1 MKTRSIPTSL
11 SAGGFN
17 GPRGSIRGCHVPRSP
32 NVEKRGILLISDDA
46 SLGENLRCVAARTGR
61 AVVRVDEVTDALR
74 KVRAGQPAA
83 VLLDL
88 DLPSQAAWEA
98 ADCLLQEQ
106 SCPPLILLTARSDQF
121 DLSTAIRAGSLV
133 DKTAD
138 PSLLLEAVEQ
148 TLAVPCSAQ
157 AERNAIQRVMI
168 RWLRPCGWSVPVTTA
183 HRFWG
188 ANKQRQHL

>member
-1 MKTRSIPTSL
+1 MKTRSIPESL
-11 SAGGFN
+11 NAWIVDGA
-17 GPRGSIRGCHVPRSP
+17 RGSVPGCREPRP
-32 NVEKRGILLISDDA
+32 PDVEKGGILLISDDA
-46 SLGENLRCVAARTGR
+46 SLGESLRSAAEQMRRTVVQVDSVA
-61 AVVRVDEVTDALR
+61 DALR
-74 KVRAGQPAA
+74 KMRVGQPAA

-88 DLPSQAAWEA
+88 DLPSQGAWET

-133 DKTAD
+133 DKTTG
-138 PSLLLEAVEQ
+138 PSLLLEAVDQ

-168 RWLRPCGWSVPVTTA
+168 RWLRPCSWSVPVTPA

-188 ANKQRQHL
+188 LNE

>member
-1 MKTRSIPTSL
+1 MMKTRSIPDSL
-11 SAGGFN
+11 GAWVMNGGM
-17 GPRGSIRGCHVPRSP
+17 GAVPGHRGPRSP
-32 NVEKRGILLISDDA
+32 GATKRGILLVSDDT
-46 SLGENLRCVAARTGR
+46 SLGESLNCAAVRTGR
-61 AVVRVDEVTDALR
+61 TVVQVDGVADALR
-74 KVRAGQPAA
+74 EMRAGQSAA

-133 DKTAD
+133 DKTTDATR
-138 PSLLLEAVEQ
+138 LLEVVDQ
-148 TLAVPCSAQ
+148 TLAGPCSPQ

-168 RWLRPCGWSVPVTTA
+168 RWLRPSGWSVPVTPA
-183 HRFWG
+183 RRFR
-188 ANKQRQHL
+188 AINE